1 MVASPLRLLSEVV
14 MTKKALPFEK
24 SKKDKEAR
32 GMKEGSKRETA
43 LDKKQMKVKA
53 YRKGGKCG

>member
-1 MVASPLRLLSEVV
+1 M
-14 MTKKALPFEK
+14 KKMLPFEK
-24 SKKDKEAR
+24 SKKDKEMKGA
-32 GMKEGSKRETA
+32 KEGSKREAT